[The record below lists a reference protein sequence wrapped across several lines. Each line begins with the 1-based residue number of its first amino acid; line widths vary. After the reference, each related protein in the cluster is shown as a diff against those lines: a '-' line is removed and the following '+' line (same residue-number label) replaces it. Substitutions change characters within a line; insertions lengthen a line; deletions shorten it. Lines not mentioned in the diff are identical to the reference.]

1 MYTKDSKIISNKQ
14 NLSNYISGYDVYN
27 SSLLIYLNDPQI
39 EREPYVIN
47 TYEFRPDLIANDYY
61 GSTDYEGLVIL
72 MASRGLET
80 YTKGSIIQLIPKATL
95 ENILK
100 NI

>member
-1 MYTKDSKIISNKQ
+1 MFTKESKIINNKQ

-39 EREPYVIN
+39 ERENYEIM
-47 TYEFRPDLIANDYY
+47 TYTFRPDLIAQDYY
-61 GSTDYEGLVIL
+61 GDISYEGLVVL
-72 MASRGLET
+72 MASIGLES
-80 YTKGSIIQLIPKATL
+80 YTKGNVIQLIPKSVL
-95 ENILK
+95 DNILS

>member
-1 MYTKDSKIISNKQ
+1 MFTKESKIINNKQ

-39 EREPYVIN
+39 ERENYEIM
-47 TYEFRPDLIANDYY
+47 TYTFRPDLIAQDYY
-61 GSTDYEGLVIL
+61 GDVSYEGLVVL
-72 MASRGLET
+72 MASIGLES
-80 YTKGSIIQLIPKATL
+80 YTKGSVIQLIPKSVL
-95 ENILK
+95 DNILS